1 MTYSETAIVDTIERL
16 AGVSV
21 DDLTQAEL
29 DAIDQY
35 HAGGHDAVARLL
47 PALDLRPG
55 TTALDVGAGFGGAA
69 RQLARTTGCRV
80 VGVDVTADYVTAAN
94 ELTRRAGLADR
105 VSFRHVDIADLGR
118 SDFDAAYTIH
128 VQMNVADKATFYGQ
142 IGAHLRPGG
151 RLAIFEV
158 CRGVGTPTLPLP
170 WSLDGS
176 DSYLATADDL
186 RAMITDCGFETVEWS
201 DDGEW
206 IKQWFADAGRRL
218 MADPARASLPALL
231 TDGPTRMVNFAAA
244 VANGAVTIRRGA
256 FVRA

>member
-1 MTYSETAIVDTIERL
+1 MTYTETAIVAAIEHV
-16 AGVSV
+16 AGASIG
-21 DDLTQAEL
+21 DLTQPEI

-35 HAGGHDAVARLL
+35 HAGGRDAVARLV
-47 PALDLRPG
+47 PSLDVGRG
-55 TTALDVGAGFGGAA
+55 ATVLDVGAGFGGPA
-69 RQLARTTGCRV
+69 RQIARTTGAHV
-80 VGVDVTADYVTAAN
+80 VGVDITADYVTAAA

-105 VSFRHVDIADLGR
+105 VIFRHVDVADLDR
-118 SDFDAAYTIH
+118 SGFDAAYTIH

-176 DSYLATADDL
+176 DSHLATADDL
-186 RAMITDCGFETVEWS
+186 RATITDCGFETVEWS
-201 DDGEW
+201 DDSEW
-206 IKQWFADAGRRL
+206 IKQWFADAGRRM

-256 FVRA
+256 FVRE